1 MVGKEGEGRQAREGD
16 LGVKWVGEKSNEQCD
31 CHVVRGCL
39 GRVERGEGCLDRAE
53 RGEGCF
59 DRAKRG
65 GKNV

>member
-1 MVGKEGEGRQAREGD
+1 MNNAE
-16 LGVKWVGEKSNEQCD
+16 